1 MSVSEKTISNLIQS
15 QFPAFYNESGPTL
28 IAFVQAYYEWMEQEG
43 NPIYQARNLLE
54 YNRIDST
61 VEEFLVHFSNT
72 YLQGLQFASVAEKRL
87 TVKKILDLYR
97 AKGSL
102 RALKL
107 LFQLVFKEDIEVYL
121 PATDILKPSDGVWTV
136 PQYLEISNTS
146 RNKEFVGKQIT
157 GFASKATG
165 YVDRLVRKRIS
176 SKYVDLFFVTNTSEN
191 NFRVGE
197 LLTFDNDL
205 SKPCPS
211 VLGSLNSL
219 LVSDGG
225 AELAVGEIVSLTS
238 DYGRGATAR
247 ITEIEDTT
255 GVVNFKLEPTVDN
268 LGKLTG
274 FADGGDGGWGFSK
287 LYSNV
292 FISNAVI
299 TYANV
304 QLSGANAFLNK
315 FVGVSFN
322 RVPITLAGVAISNTT
337 GGFTCTAA
345 NVAISDRV
353 TITGTLGGTGTITGY
368 TTGTEYKIDTVTGVA
383 PNVTAFTLKTTANVA
398 IVTTAGTPTGL
409 TYTATLAPVTAN
421 AFLFTN
427 TAMGLINL
435 SDGITSRYNRIY
447 TSTGNAQL
455 VTVSSGNFAN
465 IEIGTV
471 NSTET
476 VFNYTDM
483 VGGNNVSNTAYLSLA
498 LNSTAYGFPNYP
510 FCNVSTGQLVDI
522 LNLQILE
529 IGEIQNIIKTGG
541 GIDYDTAPFVEIYQ
555 QGIATQN
562 KQDHIINIVNVSK
575 PYIVGE
581 VITQNVTTTSA
592 QQLNLTAP
600 SAAFQVNEYV
610 YQINST
616 PTGTYVA
623 NTQSNLFRANTGTPD
638 FTSAFT
644 AGQKL
649 VIKTG
654 GVNSIRVINNVVNS
668 TALYLNTN
676 TATSNGQSAVFI
688 VKNEGIIVGLP
699 TNTVINF
706 VNTTSS
712 AWVTTAN
719 VFGLTSNSTS
729 AVANVN
735 GSIYATAIGKI
746 KVANS
751 TQLSVRRQSLQ
762 DFSSA
767 NGDSIIGKSS
777 GATSNASIVTI
788 DTTSGFA
795 GVNANVSA
803 NVVTANGTVS
813 ALSVITSGYGYVEG
827 EILEFT
833 STSNS
838 QHVGS
843 VRSTIGAKGAGS
855 GFYSSTR
862 GFLSDDKYIQDGDY
876 YQTFSYEINSSI
888 DVSKYYDM
896 VKAVVHTAGTALY
909 GKVIKKSTIE
919 TALDISNSGN
929 GPIQA

>member
-1 MSVSEKTISNLIQS
+1 M
-15 QFPAFYNESGPTL
+15 
-28 IAFVQAYYEWMEQEG
+28 
-43 NPIYQARNLLE
+43 
-54 YNRIDST
+54 
-61 VEEFLVHFSNT
+61 
-72 YLQGLQFASVAEKRL
+72 
-87 TVKKILDLYR
+87 
-97 AKGSL
+97 
-102 RALKL
+102 
-107 LFQLVFKEDIEVYL
+107 
-121 PATDILKPSDGVWTV
+121 
-136 PQYLEISNTS
+136 
-146 RNKEFVGKQIT
+146 
-157 GFASKATG
+157 
-165 YVDRLVRKRIS
+165 
-176 SKYVDLFFVTNTSEN
+176 
-191 NFRVGE
+191 
-197 LLTFDNDL
+197 

-225 AELAVGEIVSLTS
+225 AELEVGEIVSLTS

-304 QLSGANAFLNK
+304 QLSGAVYTNAGTMSTNTTITGLSNTSTILSGMFVSANLAGIDYGTTVSSIVNSTAVGISTAATATTSAIFSFSTNAFLNK

-322 RVPITLAGVAISNTT
+322 RVPITLASVAISNTT

-345 NVAISDRV
+345 NVAVSDII

-383 PNVTAFTLKTTANVA
+383 PSVTGFKLKTTANVA

-409 TYTATLAPVTAN
+409 TYTATITPVTAN

-427 TAMGLINL
+427 TAMGIINL

-592 QQLNLTAP
+592 QQLNLIAP

-638 FTSAFT
+638 FTSTFT

-649 VIKTG
+649 VIITG
-654 GVNSIRVINNVVNS
+654 TAANGVNSIRVINNVVNS

-688 VKNEGIIVGLP
+688 LKNEGIIVGLP

-706 VNTTSS
+706 INTTSS
-712 AWVTTAN
+712 TWTNTAN

-729 AVANVN
+729 AIANVH
-735 GSIYATAIGKI
+735 GSIYVTAIGKV

-762 DFSSA
+762 DFSA

-843 VRSTIGAKGAGS
+843 VRSTIGAKGAGA

-862 GFLSDDKYIQDGDY
+862 GFLSEDKYIQDGNY

-896 VKAVVHTAGTALY
+896 VKAVVHTAGTALH